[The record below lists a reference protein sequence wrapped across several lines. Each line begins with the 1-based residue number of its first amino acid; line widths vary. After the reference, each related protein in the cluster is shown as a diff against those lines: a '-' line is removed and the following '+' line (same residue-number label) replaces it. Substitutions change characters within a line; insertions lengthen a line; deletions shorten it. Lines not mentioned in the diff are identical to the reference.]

1 MKRNKRIWMRV
12 FMLLLVSTGTGYGKS
27 KGPAYLDP
35 DQPMDVRVE
44 DLLSR
49 MSLEEKVGQL
59 NMPCVYVGELGKTV
73 EEKMAAVKAFAEG
86 SYLDYLGPGG
96 RILHFAQQYP
106 FQRPGAAGKISE
118 RTPEDR
124 Y

>member
-1 MKRNKRIWMRV
+1 LDACVHVSIGFDRNRLRKI
-12 FMLLLVSTGTGYGKS
+12 K
-27 KGPAYLDP
+27 KPAYLDP
-35 DQPMDVRVE
+35 DKPMDVRVE

-86 SYLDYLGPGG
+86 SYLDYLGPGVDF
-96 RILHFAQQYP
+96 LLCP
-106 FQRPGAAGKISE
+106 TISFSKA
-118 RTPEDR
+118 RSSR
-124 Y
+124 QNF